1 MDKKKSTGLLLS
13 ILGVISLVLI
23 TAGVTYAFFSYTKEG
38 QTVNRISTASILF
51 RYDETGNALNIT
63 NALPT
68 ADSTGIAKTTG
79 NGVTEENFTFTV
91 TSQTPAKAKIP
102 YVVTVAKDATS
113 TLDEDQVKLYL
124 STTSTVDDETNSE
137 VGNKTLD
144 SNSVVRT
151 YSELPVRTD
160 FANDGA
166 FSWIQTNQKIIYAG
180 IVPVNS
186 GNYVRT
192 FKLGMWV
199 KDVAP
204 TDPSVDY
211 SAYEFIKKS
220 ALSGTTPASVDTL
233 KGTAGNIYTSS
244 EYFRRIN
251 LETTDTDYI
260 NPDDYTRIAFVNYV
274 DGTVIGVSQGVT
286 TAPSASFE
294 ASEQFYPFNGKTF
307 KVTVNVYAEGTT
319 VYNN

>member
-38 QTVNRISTASILF
+38 QTVNRISTASIIF

-79 NGVTEENFTFTV
+79 QGVEAENFTFTV
-91 TSQTPAKAKIP
+91 TSTTPAKAQIP

-113 TLDEDQVKLYL
+113 TLTGDQVKLYL
-124 STTSTVDDETNSE
+124 AVEGSDDLANSE
-137 VGNKTLD
+137 VGNKTVN
-144 SNSVVRT
+144 NSVVRT
-151 YSELPVRTD
+151 YNELPVKTD

-166 FSWIQTNQKIIYAG
+166 FSWVATNQKIIYAG
-180 IVPVNS
+180 IVPVS
-186 GNYVRT
+186 SANYQKT

-211 SAYEFIKKS
+211 SAYEFIKIS
-220 ALSGTTPASVDTL
+220 ALTGTTPASVDTL
-233 KGTAGNIYTSS
+233 KEGTDLILTSS
-244 EYFRRIN
+244 EYYRRIN
-251 LETTDTDYI
+251 LDSNDAEYLD
-260 NPDDYTRIAFVNYV
+260 PADYTRIAYVNYT
-274 DGTVIGVSQGVT
+274 DGQVIGVSQSVS
-286 TAPSASFE
+286 TAPTGFTAN
-294 ASEQFYPFNGKTF
+294 EQYYPFNGKTF

>member
-1 MDKKKSTGLLLS
+1 MDKRKSTGLLLS
-13 ILGVISLVLI
+13 ILGVLSLVLI

-68 ADSTGIAKTTG
+68 ADSAGIAKTAG
-79 NGVTEENFTFTV
+79 DGVTPENFTFRV
-91 TSQTPAKAKIP
+91 TSTTPAKAQIP
-102 YVVTVAKDATS
+102 YVVTVNKDATS

-124 STTSTVDDETNSE
+124 VATGSDDAENRE
-137 VGNKTLD
+137 VGNKTVN
-144 SNSVVRT
+144 NSVVRT
-151 YSELPVRTD
+151 YRELPVKTD
-160 FANDGA
+160 FATTGA
-166 FSWIQTNQKIIYAG
+166 FKWIETNQKIIYAG
-180 IVPVNS
+180 IVPVS
-186 GNYVRT
+186 SANYQKE

-211 SAYEFIKKS
+211 SAYEFVLKT
-220 ALSGTTPASVDTL
+220 ALTGTTPASVETL
-233 KGTAGNIYTSS
+233 KATAGNIYTSS
-244 EYFRRIN
+244 EYYRRIN
-251 LETTDTDYI
+251 LESTDTDYI
-260 NPDDYTRIAFVNYV
+260 NPEDYTRLAYVNYNT
-274 DGTVIGVSQGVT
+274 GEVIGVSQNVA
-286 TAPSASFE
+286 TAPTGFE
-294 ASEQFYPFNGKTF
+294 ASEQYYPFNGKTF